1 MNKNN
6 KEKKKKKQK
15 SGFLRNSIN
24 FYAELIGFLS
34 YLLTT
39 FGPYVTYYPAYISHH
54 SRERD
59 NIIRIMYHIYRMGNS
74 WNSTKINIELLKAT
88 TAQVIKWDSVQFRL
102 LHSKHGPSYGFPA
115 ELLLLW

>member
-1 MNKNN
+1 MMNNN
-6 KEKKKKKQK
+6 SEEKKKKQK

-59 NIIRIMYHIYRMGNS
+59 NIIRIMYHR
-74 WNSTKINIELLKAT
+74 NI
-88 TAQVIKWDSVQFRL
+88 
-102 LHSKHGPSYGFPA
+102 SYGKFL
-115 ELLLLW
+115 E